1 MVFLTLLQQG
11 MGYGMWET
19 NFLTLEKQVVKTVF
33 EFLATLFYKSYTA
46 LKAIENI
53 IMEIAFNLRIH
64 KNLPNTYRI
73 Y

>member
-1 MVFLTLLQQG
+1 M
-11 MGYGMWET
+11 
-19 NFLTLEKQVVKTVF
+19 F
-33 EFLATLFYKSYTA
+33 EFLATLFYKSNTA

-73 Y
+73 YKIMLHFNNSQKEIAKVFPIFIM